1 MGQANRGRYSN
12 PELDKTLTEALRT
25 VDDKKRGE
33 LLAKASELGV
43 RDVGIIPLHYEV
55 STWGLKKGLA
65 YVGRAGQ
72 ETLAMEVTTAK

>member
-12 PELDKTLTEALRT
+12 AELDKTLAEALRT

-33 LLAKASELGV
+33 LLAKASEIGV
-43 RDVGIIPLHYEV
+43 NNVGIIPLHYEV
-55 STWGLKKGLA
+55 STWGLKKGLT

-72 ETLAMEVTTAK
+72 ETLATEVTTAK